1 MAASS
6 PMKNTLAWI
15 GRLGLSGTFAYAAMI
30 KLADPAVFATDIG
43 HYRLL
48 PYPLTLA
55 AAVYL
60 PWLELVCAVAILFRW
75 RERGALRLV
84 LMLCSLFTIA
94 LASVWWRGLDISCGC
109 FGHGDGSTMLPL
121 ALARSGTLG
130 LIALLLLNKST
141 QATVRQISEP

>member
-1 MAASS
+1 VTKCDASQARPQKS
-6 PMKNTLAWI
+6 LRGQFGKFYDQRKIGNT
-15 GRLGLSGTFAYAAMI
+15 
-30 KLADPAVFATDIG
+30 
-43 HYRLL
+43 
-48 PYPLTLA
+48 YPLTLA